1 MENNITASGSVE
13 VYGARVH
20 NLKNID
26 VTIPHNSLCVVTGLS
41 GCGKSS
47 LAFDTIFAEGQR
59 RYIETFSA
67 YARNMLGSLERPD
80 VDKIT
85 GLSPVISIEQK
96 TVNKNPR
103 STIGTTTEIH
113 DFFRLLYARLGEA
126 RSYISGKPMVK
137 YTKDKIISLLLEKY
151 TDRRIQIL
159 APLVKNRKGHYKE
172 LFEGLRKKGYLNVR
186 VDGEIKELVYGMKLD
201 RYKNHS
207 VELVVDRLRVKEND
221 VQRLRSTVEEALK
234 QGGKQMMVIDVD
246 TNQVRHYSQLLMDSE
261 NGISY
266 PEPAPHNFS
275 FNSPQGYCHKCKGLG
290 VVNVVDEEKV
300 MPDNSLSI
308 YDGAI
313 LPLGKY
319 KNSLIFW
326 QIEAI
331 CKLYGLSLIHI

>member
-1 MENNITASGSVE
+1 MENMYTATDYVE

-103 STIGTTTEIH
+103 STIGTTTEIY

-137 YTKDKIISLLLEKY
+137 YSKDKIISLLLEKY
-151 TDRRIQIL
+151 NDRKIQIL
-159 APLVKNRKGHYKE
+159 SPLVKNRKGHYKE
-172 LFEGLRKKGYLNVR
+172 LFENLRKKGYLNVR
-186 VDGEIKELVYGMKLD
+186 VDGVVKELEYGMKLD

-207 VELVVDRLRVKEND
+207 IELVVDRLRVKEKD
-221 VQRLRSTVEEALK
+221 IQRLRSTVDEALK
-234 QGGKQMMVIDVD
+234 QGGKQMIVLDMD
-246 TNQVRHYSQLLMDSE
+246 TNQVHHYSQLLMDSE

-266 PEPAPHNFS
+266 PEAAPHNFS
-275 FNSPQGYCHKCKGLG
+275 FNSPQGYCPRCKVLAPSTLLT
-290 VVNVVDEEKV
+290 KV
-300 MPDNSLSI
+300 
-308 YDGAI
+308 
-313 LPLGKY
+313 K
-319 KNSLIFW
+319 
-326 QIEAI
+326 
-331 CKLYGLSLIHI
+331 

>member
-1 MENNITASGSVE
+1 
-13 VYGARVH
+13 
-20 NLKNID
+20 
-26 VTIPHNSLCVVTGLS
+26 
-41 GCGKSS
+41 
-47 LAFDTIFAEGQR
+47 
-59 RYIETFSA
+59 
-67 YARNMLGSLERPD
+67 
-80 VDKIT
+80 
-85 GLSPVISIEQK
+85 
-96 TVNKNPR
+96 
-103 STIGTTTEIH
+103 
-113 DFFRLLYARLGEA
+113 
-126 RSYISGKPMVK
+126 
-137 YTKDKIISLLLEKY
+137 
-151 TDRRIQIL
+151 
-159 APLVKNRKGHYKE
+159 
-172 LFEGLRKKGYLNVR
+172 
-186 VDGEIKELVYGMKLD
+186 MKLD

-331 CKLYGLSLIHI
+331 CNYMARH